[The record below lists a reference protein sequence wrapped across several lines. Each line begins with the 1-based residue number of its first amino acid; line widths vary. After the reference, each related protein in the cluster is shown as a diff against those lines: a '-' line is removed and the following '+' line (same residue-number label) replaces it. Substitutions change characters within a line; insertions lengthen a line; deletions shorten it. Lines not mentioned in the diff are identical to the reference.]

1 MNGNTFQNL
10 NNNTTTVACIAG
22 TISLENLFAT
32 VCEALE
38 RGTRECYEKAMEAFR
53 RMTPYRLKECVDD
66 FIDCYN
72 IHASGCKHQLHV
84 MRSDMKKRI
93 LTAMSKMKRYIEHGM
108 QLVFRSDA
116 YAGLLRETYY
126 VWDWID
132 LSDVRGIIRLL
143 KDSEMMES
151 QIEATDG
158 RRFIH
163 ELNELLRKSLG
174 KVEDSARSDLNDA
187 TTTGVWVLNFCDDIK
202 GIISEKSAQWDD
214 YISKYMERRGCD
226 EYEACDE
233 LRTMAENSMVESDF
247 YLKDSEKD
255 LARLV
260 RHIRSMQGNEEGEN
274 LDAFK
279 LYFAQWEYL
288 SKKMSKIGALAGFH
302 QAIYRDCRSGA
313 MVDIPEE
320 DEKPVEAIEC
330 NGIPTEINTPKA
342 RFMFR
347 ICRKNGWVDAH
358 CKPVIS
364 QKRAAILA
372 SVMSDA
378 LDLSPRWAAFEKLW
392 NIGNLANKLS
402 QAQNCNYYVQTL
414 KEMEAAINQSFT

>member
-1 MNGNTFQNL
+1 
-10 NNNTTTVACIAG
+10 
-22 TISLENLFAT
+22 
-32 VCEALE
+32 
-38 RGTRECYEKAMEAFR
+38 
-53 RMTPYRLKECVDD
+53 MTPYRLKECVDD

-174 KVEDSARSDLNDA
+174 KVEDSAHSDLNDA

-320 DEKPVEAIEC
+320 DEKPVEAIDELHA
-330 NGIPTEINTPKA
+330 IIKEEPLYEEI
-342 RFMFR
+342 
-347 ICRKNGWVDAH
+347 V
-358 CKPVIS
+358 
-364 QKRAAILA
+364 
-372 SVMSDA
+372 
-378 LDLSPRWAAFEKLW
+378 RWAATCKKPKDIRLRVC
-392 NIGNLANKLS
+392 K
-402 QAQNCNYYVQTL
+402 TL
-414 KEMEAAINQSFT
+414 KDHGFRDFGMEFAKALLPHLRQYEGSREIKNLQRQLS